1 MYRQPE
7 TAATPGIVADV
18 EHCAAGLGIC
28 TMQAVYAAAQRQ
40 NVFEQ
45 AEIGKHRQ
53 PGRLQDQPGPDRFWL
68 VEALEDRDPMSGA
81 LEIERGGKS
90 SRPGAG
96 NRDVQRIAHLPAQPR
111 PDNPSAL
118 SLNQA
123 AVSAWRLSL
132 RQHRKPSAPRVQ
144 RCD

>member
-68 VEALEDRDPMSGA
+68 VEALEDRDPVSGA

-96 NRDVQRIAHLPAQPR
+96 NRDIQRIAHLPAPTQAGQSFSAVAKSR
-111 PDNPSAL
+111 RRLGLEAQPSAA
-118 SLNQA
+118 SKTFRA
-123 AVSAWRLSL
+123 SRT
-132 RQHRKPSAPRVQ
+132 AP
-144 RCD
+144 